1 MPQRDK
7 KKRGPKLSDCF
18 VMCVCFFN
26 QILSDHLLES
36 IRQMW
41 TEIHL
46 QIHLIVPL
54 CSTIKCKLDH
64 RRTERRTQTWQWDN
78 CLTSANEN
86 SGKKRKKNLEPEF
99 KSSQLVEDASW
110 WDCIHSRRYSDWA
123 FGPSLLRPLHLRTW
137 QHMWHALIFNTINH
151 SGFDSAFCCGSDLRT
166 VNGGECWVVVWNRII
181 ARTDYMNQY

>member
-1 MPQRDK
+1 M
-7 KKRGPKLSDCF
+7 SDCF
-18 VMCVCFFN
+18 VMCVFFN

-78 CLTSANEN
+78 CLTGANEN
-86 SGKKRKKNLEPEF
+86 CGKKKKKNLEF
-99 KSSQLVEDASW
+99 KSFQHVEDASW
-110 WDCIHSRRYSDWA
+110 WACIHSRRYSDWA

-137 QHMWHALIFNTINH
+137 QHMWHALIFNTINR
-151 SGFDSAFCCGSDLRT
+151 SGFDSAFCRGSDLRT
-166 VNGGECWVVVWNRII
+166 VNGGECWVGVWNRII
-181 ARTDYMNQY
+181 VRTDYMNQY

>member
-18 VMCVCFFN
+18 VMCVCVVFN

-78 CLTSANEN
+78 CLTGANEN
-86 SGKKRKKNLEPEF
+86 CGKKRKKPWARIQIISTRERCFMMRLYTQQAVQWLSLRAISAEAT
-99 KSSQLVEDASW
+99 ASPNVATYVT
-110 WDCIHSRRYSDWA
+110 CPH
-123 FGPSLLRPLHLRTW
+123 F
-137 QHMWHALIFNTINH
+137 QHH
-151 SGFDSAFCCGSDLRT
+151 
-166 VNGGECWVVVWNRII
+166 
-181 ARTDYMNQY
+181 

>member
-18 VMCVCFFN
+18 VMCVCVVFN

-78 CLTSANEN
+78 CLTGANEN
-86 SGKKRKKNLEPEF
+86 CGKKRKKTL
-99 KSSQLVEDASW
+99 SQNSN
-110 WDCIHSRRYSDWA
+110 H
-123 FGPSLLRPLHLRTW
+123 
-137 QHMWHALIFNTINH
+137 FNTWKMLHDEIAYTAGGTVIEP
-151 SGFDSAFCCGSDLRT
+151 SGHL
-166 VNGGECWVVVWNRII
+166 CWGHCISERGNICDMPSFSTPLITAGLTQHFAVEVI
-181 ARTDYMNQY
+181 

>member
-7 KKRGPKLSDCF
+7 KRGVQNCQIVLW
-18 VMCVCFFN
+18 CVFFLN

-78 CLTSANEN
+78 CLTGANEN
-86 SGKKRKKNLEPEF
+86 CGKKKKKNLEF
-99 KSSQLVEDASW
+99 KSFQHVEDASW

-137 QHMWHALIFNTINH
+137 QHMWHALIFNTINR
-151 SGFDSAFCCGSDLRT
+151 SGFDSAFCRGSDLRT
-166 VNGGECWVVVWNRII
+166 VNGGECWVGVWNRII